1 MNQVMI
7 MGVMTQGYL
16 IFQIDTLINQKEVQ
30 VFIPTNLCVDM
41 IRVIMP
47 APYCREQINNY
58 LNSMDVPPNIK
69 NKKNKN
75 YNYETMGF
83 VRRFVDLSL
92 NATSGDVDQ
101 VAIED
106 EEGDSGDEND
116 GEGETAGEGNAD
128 TPDEEIEEDNVSMGI
143 PPIG

>member
-1 MNQVMI
+1 
-7 MGVMTQGYL
+7 
-16 IFQIDTLINQKEVQ
+16 
-30 VFIPTNLCVDM
+30 
-41 IRVIMP
+41 
-47 APYCREQINNY
+47 
-58 LNSMDVPPNIK
+58 MDVPPNIK

-128 TPDEEIEEDNVSMGI
+128 TPDEEIEEDNVSLGI